1 VLKTMEQTMERRGE
15 IRACQHHV
23 YYCFDALSR
32 HLEVSHGV
40 GTDSLQTMIANDGFV
55 PCPMFVTWNI
65 VQKTNSSDTVTTEQ
79 KGILRGCIGTFSA
92 KPIAQGLE
100 EYAVTAAV
108 RDTRFPPIRAHELN
122 ESLHCSVS
130 LLHSFEEAASWQ
142 DWEVGTHGVT
152 ITFSLS
158 QRGNGGLRQ
167 YSATFLP
174 EVASEQGWDH
184 LTTITH
190 LIRKSGCDIEYEED
204 EVYVYGGMCRG
215 VVLLDTVLQH
225 CLRVER
231 YQSSKCSVSFDEYK
245 EFVLLQG
252 NKE

>member
-1 VLKTMEQTMERRGE
+1 MESHGDTE
-15 IRACQHHV
+15 IMACQHHG

-40 GTDSLQTMIANDGFV
+40 GTDSLQEMIASDGFV

-65 VQKTNSSDTVTTEQ
+65 VQKMNTNSNNTGTKGQ

-100 EYAVTAAV
+100 EFAVTAAV

-158 QRGNGGLRQ
+158 QRGNGGGLRQ

-184 LTTITH
+184 LTTMTH

-215 VVLLDTVLQH
+215 VVLLDTVLHQ

-231 YQSSKCSVSFDEYK
+231 YQSSKCSVSFQEYK